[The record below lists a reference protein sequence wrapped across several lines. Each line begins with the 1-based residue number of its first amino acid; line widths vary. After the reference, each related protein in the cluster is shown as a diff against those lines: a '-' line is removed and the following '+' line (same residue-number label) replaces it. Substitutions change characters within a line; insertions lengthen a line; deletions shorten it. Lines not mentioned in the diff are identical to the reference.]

1 MELFDLI
8 APPSK
13 QVEPRVSIPS
23 LPGIDVSSRDKLD
36 ALRQAIAEETK
47 RRQYFADP
55 NLWVEQRLGEQMWTM
70 QRKILAAVAKHR
82 RVAVKSCHEVGKSF
96 TASRVVA
103 WWLDRDKVGD
113 AFVVTSAP
121 TGPQV
126 KAILWR
132 EIKRAHAAGNLAGR
146 VNQTEWYLPTAS
158 GEELV
163 AFGRKPNDYDP
174 TSFQGIHAPRVLV
187 VLDEACGIQGP
198 LWEAA
203 DALIA
208 NNESKI
214 LVIGNPDDP
223 MSHFAEICKPGSGW
237 HVIEISAFDSPN
249 FTGEPMPPRVLN
261 QLIGHLY
268 VEEKRKK
275 WAPHWYWVNRDGQP
289 CEPDQGVKCVMP
301 EGTKL
306 EDTNP
311 YWQSKVLGKFPEKST
326 AGGLIPLSWIQA
338 AQARVIIPSETDYN
352 QLGVDVGAGGDE
364 SAVAHRHGGR
374 IRIVHEDRNPDTM
387 ETCGAVCALQDELG
401 CDLVNV
407 DEIGIGKGIAD
418 RGKELKRIV
427 DGVEVPRNFVG
438 INVGRAAFD
447 SEHFVNLR
455 AELYW
460 NVRTAFERG
469 EIDLDPEDEDTA
481 AELLELRFKRLS
493 SGKIQIESKEDMK
506 KRGVPSPNRAE
517 AVMLSLAR
525 LPEEEEWIIE

>member
-1 MELFDLI
+1 LNVFDVVAPQQPQTLPIPPGVSPQQRTAAIHQLERIQRELI
-8 APPSK
+8 
-13 QVEPRVSIPS
+13 
-23 LPGIDVSSRDKLD
+23 
-36 ALRQAIAEETK
+36 
-47 RRQYFADP
+47 RRQLFADP
-55 NLWVEQRLGEQMWTM
+55 NLWVKTRLHEQMWSG
-70 QRKILAAVAKHR
+70 QRRILEAVARHR
-82 RVAVKSCHEVGKSF
+82 KVAVKSCHEVGKSF

-132 EIKRAHAAGNLAGR
+132 EIKRAHAAGSLPGR
-146 VNQTEWYLPTAS
+146 VNQTEWYLPTS
-158 GEELV
+158 NGEELV

-187 VLDEACGIQGP
+187 VLDEACGINGP

-203 DALIA
+203 DSLIA

-223 MSHFAEICKPGSGW
+223 ASHFADICKPGSGW

-249 FTGEPMPPRVLN
+249 FTGEAMPPRVLS

-275 WAPHWYWVNRDGQP
+275 WAPRWFWVDSEGQR
-289 CEPDQGVKCVMP
+289 CEAHLGVKCVAP
-301 EGTKL
+301 EGSKI
-306 EDTNP
+306 EETNP
-311 YWQSKVLGKFPEKST
+311 LWQSKVLGKFPERST

-338 AQARVIIPSETDYN
+338 AQRREITPAPTDFN
-352 QLGVDVGAGGDE
+352 QLGVDVGAGGD
-364 SAVAHRHGGR
+364 SSCVAHQNGGR
-374 IRIVHEDRNPDTM
+374 VRIIHEDQNPDTM
-387 ETCGAVCALQDELG
+387 ETCGKVIELLEETG
-401 CDLVNV
+401 AELVNV
-407 DEIGIGKGIAD
+407 DEIGIGKGISD
-418 RGKELKRIV
+418 RGKELLK
-427 DGVEVPRNFVG
+427 PFVG

-447 SEHFVNLR
+447 QEHFVNLR

-460 NVRTAFERG
+460 NVRVRFEEG
-469 EIDLDPEDEDTA
+469 TIDLDELDEDTA
-481 AELLELRFKRLS
+481 GELLELRYKRLS
-493 SGKIQIESKEDMK
+493 NGKIQIESKEDMK

-517 AVMLSLAR
+517 ALMLSLAR
-525 LPEEEEWIIE
+525 LPEEEEWVIE